1 MASSAA
7 PDGPIRRVLVV
18 GGPGAGKS
26 TFARRLGEK
35 LALPVIHLDF
45 HYWRSGWQHDRE
57 AAAFLAMVGAS

>member
-7 PDGPIRRVLVV
+7 PDGPIRRLLVV

-35 LALPVIHLDF
+35 LALPVIHLVRVRRF
-45 HYWRSGWQHDRE
+45 GHDRE
-57 AAAFLAMVGAS
+57 AAAFLAMAGAA